1 MNSDIQIVEKPDWVS
16 WEDIKQCLVEA
27 HAVNRAK
34 GINMAHY
41 QWPVEKIREYIGTNG
56 VMLVALDGEKVV
68 GTAAICEKNGNAWY
82 AKGRYAYLG
91 FGSVLSEYSGMGI
104 FKNLEQEREKIIHA
118 QNYSVIIGDTH
129 SKNKRRIKIAKL
141 GGFQMIGYFRT
152 SNNDHYNIVFAKWP
166 NGCPYSKI
174 YCRYRFYISW
184 ITAHLRAIKHGV
196 RKYGNG

>member
-68 GTAAICEKNGNAWY
+68 GTAAIIEKKGSTWY
-82 AKGRYAYLG
+82 AKGLYANMG
-91 FGSVLSEYSGMGI
+91 FAGVLPAYNGRGI
-104 FKNLEQEREKIIHA
+104 YRNLTQKREEIA
-118 QNYSVIIGDTH
+118 RSRGYTVLVLDTH
-129 SKNKRRIKIAKL
+129 EKNKKLQSIAKTNGYRL
-141 GGFQMIGYFRT
+141 AGYFRT
-152 SNNDHYNIVFAKWP
+152 MNKDHFNVVMVKWLDNCP
-166 NGCPYSKI
+166 NSKF
-174 YCRYRFYISW
+174 YCRLRFFLTYFRVHCSALIR
-184 ITAHLRAIKHGV
+184 H
-196 RKYGNG
+196 